1 MVRYKV
7 KYKVIG
13 LSPLRSMGR
22 SDLPPIPDAVGTAEN
37 AFASRGRSSILSLGV
52 LKILAVWLL
61 AVSAAAANP
70 WDEAQFAR
78 LASGE
83 DAAIQQAV
91 TALVA
96 RYDPAHYALMQG
108 LFSGAVY
115 RWNEC
120 LVLIGDEEMDE
131 YGEAMVPLFTAHP
144 ERVPILDEAGNP
156 LKVSLY
162 DLEEVATNRQLR
174 AQIQPYLLRLELVHP
189 ADDKRRIAAENIGNK
204 GSAADIPALRR
215 SIEAET
221 DGSIQRLKRVSLA
234 KLQLADA
241 RAEVRLQA
249 VAALGGLRSPLA
261 IPVLERL
268 LSTGESGA
276 LAEPDAQV
284 RERAVAALTS
294 LRRFS
299 SFMQAVQ
306 TIFIGLSL
314 GSILVLMSLG
324 LAIIYGQ
331 MGVIN
336 MAHGEFMMIGAYTT
350 FVVQNLCAGVLPA
363 THGDLFFAL
372 SFPLAFLVAGGVGF
386 LLEAS
391 IICRLYS
398 RPLESLLATW
408 GISLVLIQA
417 ARSVFGDLTAVKLP
431 QLLSGGWELAPQVV
445 LPYNRM
451 FIMALT
457 AAIVGMLLALFFRTR
472 FGLKLRATTQN
483 RAMSA
488 CVGVP
493 VRRIDAMAFAL
504 GTGIAGV
511 AGWAMTL
518 IGNVVPNM
526 GQTYIVDSFLVV
538 VTGGVGKLLGTISAG
553 LGIGIFNK
561 MLEPL
566 FEAVYGKV
574 ILLGLIIVFLQ
585 ARPTG
590 LFPAK
595 GRSAEL

>member
-1 MVRYKV
+1 M
-7 KYKVIG
+7 
-13 LSPLRSMGR
+13 
-22 SDLPPIPDAVGTAEN
+22 
-37 AFASRGRSSILSLGV
+37 GV
-52 LKILAVWLL
+52 LKVLAVWLL
-61 AVSAAAANP
+61 AAGTAGADS

-78 LASGE
+78 LASGDGE
-83 DAAIQQAV
+83 AIQQAV
-91 TALVA
+91 TALAA
-96 RYDPAHYALMQG
+96 RYDQAHYALMQG

-115 RWNEC
+115 RWSARAVQRG
-120 LVLIGDEEMDE
+120 LVLIGDEEVDE
-131 YGEAMVPLFTAHP
+131 YGDSIVPLFTVYP
-144 ERVPILDEAGNP
+144 ERVPILGEDGTP
-156 LKVSLY
+156 VKVSLY
-162 DLEEVATNRQLR
+162 DLEEVETNRKLR
-174 AQIQPYLLRLELVHP
+174 ARIQPYLLRLELFHP
-189 ADDKRRIAAENIGNK
+189 TAAKRRVAAENIGNK

-221 DGSIQRLKRVSLA
+221 DGAVRRLKRVSLA
-234 KLQLADA
+234 KLQLADSQ
-241 RAEVRLQA
+241 AEVRLQA
-249 VAALGGLRSPLA
+249 VAALGELRSPLA
-261 IPVLERL
+261 IPVLEGL
-268 LSTGESGA
+268 LSTA
-276 LAEPDAQV
+276 LAEPDARV
-284 RERAVAALTS
+284 RERAAAALTS

-299 SFMQAVQ
+299 SSMQAVQ

-350 FVVQNLCAGVLPA
+350 FVVQNLCLGVLPPA
-363 THGDLFFAL
+363 YGDLFFAL
-372 SFPLAFLVAGGVGF
+372 SFPLAFLVAGGIGF

-431 QLLSGGWELAPQVV
+431 QLLSGGWEMAPQVV

-451 FIMALT
+451 FIMVLA

-585 ARPTG
+585 SRPTG

>member
-1 MVRYKV
+1 MEGLDSRLRGNDVLLVRPPQSFQKQESSFV
-7 KYKVIG
+7 RDSKNTGGVG
-13 LSPLRSMGR
+13 L
-22 SDLPPIPDAVGTAEN
+22 
-37 AFASRGRSSILSLGV
+37 RGAG
-52 LKILAVWLL
+52 
-61 AVSAAAANP
+61 AAGADP
-70 WDEAQFAR
+70 WDEEQLAR
-78 LASGE
+78 LASGD
-83 DAAIQQAV
+83 DAEIQQAV
-91 TALVA
+91 TALAA
-96 RYDPAHYALMQG
+96 RYDQAHYALMQG
-108 LFSGAVY
+108 LFSGEVY
-115 RWNEC
+115 RWSEREVQRG

-131 YGEAMVPLFTAHP
+131 YGDSIVPLFTAYP
-144 ERVPILDEAGNP
+144 ERVPILGEDGEQV
-156 LKVSLY
+156 KVSLY
-162 DLEEVATNRQLR
+162 DIEEVETGRKIR
-174 AQIQPYLLRLELVHP
+174 ALIQPYLLQMELFHP
-189 ADDKRRIAAENIGNK
+189 AEDKRRIAAENIGNK
-204 GSAADIPALRR
+204 GNATAIPALRR
-215 SIEAET
+215 SIETET
-221 DGSIQRLKRVSLA
+221 DGSIRRLKRVSLA

-241 RAEVRLQA
+241 QAEVRLQA
-249 VAALGGLRSPLA
+249 VAALEELRSPLA
-261 IPVLERL
+261 IPVLEGL
-268 LSTGESGA
+268 GDS
-276 LAEPDAQV
+276 EPDAQV
-284 RERAVAALTS
+284 RERATAALTS

-299 SFMQAVQ
+299 SSMQAVQ

-350 FVVQNLCAGVLPA
+350 FVVQNLCLGVLPPEY
-363 THGDLFFAL
+363 GDLFFAI
-372 SFPLAFLVAGGVGF
+372 SFPLAFLVAAGVGF

-417 ARSVFGDLTAVKLP
+417 ARSIFGDLTAVKLP
-431 QLLSGGWELAPQVV
+431 QLLSGGWEMAPQVV

-451 FIMALT
+451 FIMALA

-493 VRRIDAMAFAL
+493 VRRIDSMAFAL

-585 ARPTG
+585 SRPTG

>member
-1 MVRYKV
+1 MIK
-7 KYKVIG
+7 
-13 LSPLRSMGR
+13 L
-22 SDLPPIPDAVGTAEN
+22 
-37 AFASRGRSSILSLGV
+37 
-52 LKILAVWLL
+52 LAVWVL
-61 AVSAAAANP
+61 AAAAAGADQ
-70 WDEAQFAR
+70 WDEAQLAR
-78 LASGE
+78 LASGDE
-83 DAAIQQAV
+83 QAIQQAV
-91 TALVA
+91 SALAA

-108 LFSGAVY
+108 LFSGEVY
-115 RWNEC
+115 RWSARARHSG
-120 LVLIGDEEMDE
+120 LVLVGDEEMDE
-131 YGEAMVPLFTAHP
+131 YGDAIAPLFTAYP
-144 ERVPILDEAGNP
+144 ERTALLGADGEPI
-156 LKVSLY
+156 KVSLY

-174 AQIQPYLLRLELVHP
+174 ALIQPYLLQVELFHP
-189 ADDKRRIAAENIGNK
+189 ATAKRRIAAENIGNK

-215 SIEAET
+215 SIESET

-241 RAEVRLQA
+241 QAETRLQA
-249 VAALGGLRSPLA
+249 VAALAELRSPLA
-261 IPVLERL
+261 IPVLEKL
-268 LSTGESGA
+268 LS
-276 LAEPDAQV
+276 AEPDLRV
-284 RERAVAALTS
+284 REQAAAALTS
-294 LRRFS
+294 VRRFS
-299 SFMQAVQ
+299 SFMQMLQ

-314 GSILVLMSLG
+314 GSILVLMALG

-350 FVVQNLCAGVLPA
+350 FVVQNLCLAVLPPA
-363 THGDLFFAL
+363 YGDLFFAL
-372 SFPLAFLVAGGVGF
+372 SFPLAFLVAAGVGF
-386 LLEAS
+386 LLEAL

-431 QLLSGGWELAPQVV
+431 QLLSGGWEMAPQVV

-451 FIMALT
+451 FIMALA

-472 FGLKLRATTQN
+472 FGLRLRATTQN

-493 VRRIDAMAFAL
+493 VRRVDAMAFAL

-553 LGIGIFNK
+553 LGIGLFNK
-561 MLEPL
+561 LLEPL

-574 ILLGLIIVFLQ
+574 VLLGLIIAFLQ
-585 ARPTG
+585 SRPTG

-595 GRSAEL
+595 GRSEER

>member
-1 MVRYKV
+1 MVTRP
-7 KYKVIG
+7 
-13 LSPLRSMGR
+13 SPLRF
-22 SDLPPIPDAVGTAEN
+22 T
-37 AFASRGRSSILSLGV
+37 GRSSILSMSV
-52 LKILAVWLL
+52 LKVIAVWVL
-61 AVSAAAANP
+61 AAGAAGADP
-70 WDEAQFAR
+70 WDEEQFAR
-78 LASGE
+78 LASGDGE
-83 DAAIQQAV
+83 AIQQAAI
-91 TALVA
+91 ALAA
-96 RYDPAHYALMQG
+96 RYDQAHYALMQG

-115 RWNEC
+115 RWSERTEQSG

-131 YGEAMVPLFTAHP
+131 YGDSIAPLFTAYP
-144 ERVPILDEAGNP
+144 ERVPILGEDGTQV
-156 LKVSLY
+156 KISLY
-162 DLEEVATNRQLR
+162 DLAEVETNRKIR
-174 AQIQPYLLRLELVHP
+174 ALIQPYLLQMELVHP
-189 ADDKRRIAAENIGNK
+189 DADKRRIAAENIGNK
-204 GSAADIPALRR
+204 GTAAAIPALLR
-215 SIEAET
+215 SIETET
-221 DGSIQRLKRVSLA
+221 DGSIWRLKRVSLA

-241 RAEVRLQA
+241 QAAVRLSA
-249 VAALGGLRSPLA
+249 VAALKELRSPLA
-261 IPVLERL
+261 IPVLEEL
-268 LSTGESGA
+268 LSTDESGA
-276 LAEPDAQV
+276 FAEPDERV
-284 RERAVAALTS
+284 RERAAAALTS

-299 SFMQAVQ
+299 SFMQALQ

-350 FVVQNLCAGVLPA
+350 FVVQNLCLGVLPPEY
-363 THGDLFFAL
+363 GDLFFAL

-431 QLLSGGWELAPQVV
+431 QLLSGGWEMAPQVV

-451 FIMALT
+451 FIMALA
-457 AAIVGMLLALFFRTR
+457 AAIVGLLLALFFRTR

-493 VRRIDAMAFAL
+493 VRRIDSMAFAL

-518 IGNVVPNM
+518 VGNVVPNM

-538 VTGGVGKLLGTISAG
+538 VTGGVGKLVGTISAG

-585 ARPTG
+585 SRPTG

>member
-1 MVRYKV
+1 MVIRP
-7 KYKVIG
+7 
-13 LSPLRSMGR
+13 SPLRF
-22 SDLPPIPDAVGTAEN
+22 T
-37 AFASRGRSSILSLGV
+37 GRSSILSMRQQV
-52 LKILAVWLL
+52 IKILAVWVL
-61 AVSAAAANP
+61 AAGAAGA
-70 WDEAQFAR
+70 EEQFAR
-78 LASGE
+78 LASGD
-83 DAAIQQAV
+83 DAKIQQAV
-91 TALVA
+91 TDLAA
-96 RYDPAHYALMQG
+96 RYDQAHYALMRG
-108 LFSGAVY
+108 LFSGEVY
-115 RWNEC
+115 RWSEREVQSG

-131 YGEAMVPLFTAHP
+131 YGDSIVPLFTAHP
-144 ERVPILDEAGNP
+144 ERVPILGEDGEQV
-156 LKVSLY
+156 KVSLY
-162 DLEEVATNRQLR
+162 DIEEVETNRKIR
-174 AQIQPYLLRLELVHP
+174 ALIQPYLLQMELFHP
-189 ADDKRRIAAENIGNK
+189 DTDKRRIAAENIGNK
-204 GSAADIPALRR
+204 GNATAIPALRR
-215 SIEAET
+215 SIEEET
-221 DGSIQRLKRVSLA
+221 DGSIRRLKRVSLA

-241 RAEVRLQA
+241 EAEVRLQA
-249 VAALGGLRSPLA
+249 VAALEELRSPLA
-261 IPVLERL
+261 IPVLEGL
-268 LSTGESGA
+268 LSTLSTDESGA
-276 LAEPDAQV
+276 FVEPDARV
-284 RERAVAALTS
+284 RERAAAALTS

-299 SFMQAVQ
+299 SSMQAVQ

-350 FVVQNLCAGVLPA
+350 FVVQNLCLGVLPPEY
-363 THGDLFFAL
+363 GDLFFAI

-391 IICRLYS
+391 VICRLYS

-417 ARSVFGDLTAVKLP
+417 ARSIFGDLTAVKLP
-431 QLLSGGWELAPQVV
+431 QLLSGGWEMAPQVV

-451 FIMALT
+451 FIMALA

-493 VRRIDAMAFAL
+493 VRRIDSMAFAL

-585 ARPTG
+585 SRPTG

>member
-1 MVRYKV
+1 MVIRP
-7 KYKVIG
+7 
-13 LSPLRSMGR
+13 SPLRF
-22 SDLPPIPDAVGTAEN
+22 T
-37 AFASRGRSSILSLGV
+37 GRSSILSMRQQV
-52 LKILAVWLL
+52 IKILAVWVL
-61 AVSAAAANP
+61 AAGAAGA
-70 WDEAQFAR
+70 EEQFAR
-78 LASGE
+78 LASGD
-83 DAAIQQAV
+83 DAKIQQAV
-91 TALVA
+91 TDLAA
-96 RYDPAHYALMQG
+96 RYDQAHYALMRG
-108 LFSGAVY
+108 LFSGEVY
-115 RWNEC
+115 RWSEREVQSG

-131 YGEAMVPLFTAHP
+131 YGDSIVPLFTAYP
-144 ERVPILDEAGNP
+144 ERVPILGEDGEQV
-156 LKVSLY
+156 KVSLY
-162 DLEEVATNRQLR
+162 DIEEVETNRKIR
-174 AQIQPYLLRLELVHP
+174 ALIQPYLLQMELFHP
-189 ADDKRRIAAENIGNK
+189 DTDKRRIAAENIGNK
-204 GSAADIPALRR
+204 GSVAVIPALLR

-221 DGSIQRLKRVSLA
+221 DGSIRRLKRVSLA

-241 RAEVRLQA
+241 QAEVRLQA
-249 VAALGGLRSPLA
+249 VAALEELRSPLA
-261 IPVLERL
+261 IPVLEGL
-268 LSTGESGA
+268 LSTLSTDESGA
-276 LAEPDAQV
+276 FVEPDARV
-284 RERAVAALTS
+284 RERAAAALTS

-299 SFMQAVQ
+299 SSMQAVQ

-350 FVVQNLCAGVLPA
+350 FVVQNLCLGVLPPEY
-363 THGDLFFAL
+363 GDLFFAI

-391 IICRLYS
+391 VICRLYS

-417 ARSVFGDLTAVKLP
+417 ARSIFGDLTAVKLP
-431 QLLSGGWELAPQVV
+431 QLLSGGWEMAPQVV

-451 FIMALT
+451 FIMALA

-493 VRRIDAMAFAL
+493 VRRIDSMAFAL

-585 ARPTG
+585 SRPTG